1 MSFCT
6 HFNQHFIIILLY
18 DIYYSAI
25 NDLQPTEQTFIE
37 QLHELSHKI
46 NVVKEQGFKGAM
58 ACKDVKEILEKLK
71 LKAVS
76 KIREFVLQKVY
87 QCRKPMSNYQVPQ
100 NALLKYR

>member
-1 MSFCT
+1 M
-6 HFNQHFIIILLY
+6 
-18 DIYYSAI
+18 
-25 NDLQPTEQTFIE
+25 
-37 QLHELSHKI
+37 SHKI

-58 ACKDVKEILEKLK
+58 ACNDVKEILEKLK